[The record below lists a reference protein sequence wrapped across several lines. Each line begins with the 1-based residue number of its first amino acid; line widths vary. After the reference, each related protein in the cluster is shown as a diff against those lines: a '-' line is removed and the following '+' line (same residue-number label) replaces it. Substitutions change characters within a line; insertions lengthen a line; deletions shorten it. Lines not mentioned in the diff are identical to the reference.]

1 MSSVSAECLSDHSRD
16 QSGLSAAELERLAAV
31 ARHAAQAGAE
41 QLLKHFGQLERIREK
56 GRAGDLVTEAD
67 VAAEQAVLAVL
78 EEHTP
83 ELGVLAEESG
93 RRAGKGSELEWCV
106 DPLDG
111 TTNYAHRYPFFGTSI
126 GLTWRGQPLLG
137 ALAVPALEQLYWAA
151 PGLGAWCNDSPISVS
166 SCDGLASSL
175 LVTGFAY
182 DRHERLDNNYAE
194 FAWFTHRTRGVRR
207 GGAAAVDLAFVADG
221 RLDGY
226 AIRVPTINVS
236 IVDLSFIA
244 ARDTTVDEVNAIMKS
259 ASEGA
264 LKGILGYNTAPL
276 VSSDFNHD
284 ARSSIFDAT
293 LTKVAGRL
301 VKVTSW
307 YDNEWGFS
315 NRMLDTTVALMAA
328 R

>member
-1 MSSVSAECLSDHSRD
+1 MSSVSVGRLSDQSRD
-16 QSGLSAAELERLAAV
+16 QSGLSAAELERLAGV
-31 ARHAAQAGAE
+31 ARNAAQAGAE

-78 EEHTP
+78 EQHTP

-93 RRAGKGSELEWCV
+93 RRAGQGSELEWCV

-151 PGLGAWCNDSPISVS
+151 PGLGAWCNDSPIRVS
-166 SCDGLASSL
+166 ECEGLASSL

-226 AIRVPTINVS
+226 WERGLSPW
-236 IVDLSFIA
+236 DLA
-244 ARDTTVDEVNAIMKS
+244 AGVV
-259 ASEGA
+259 
-264 LKGILGYNTAPL
+264 L
-276 VSSDFNHD
+276 VEQAGGVVCAYDGGP
-284 ARSSIFDAT
+284 ARLAE
-293 LTKVAGRL
+293 GRL
-301 VKVTSW
+301 IACTPGVRQALIDGLASCRPLCGASFGAP
-307 YDNEWGFS
+307 E
-315 NRMLDTTVALMAA
+315 LDKPAP
-328 R
+328 

>member
-1 MSSVSAECLSDHSRD
+1 MSSVSAERLSDQSRD

-93 RRAGKGSELEWCV
+93 RRAGQGSELEWCV

-226 AIRVPTINVS
+226 WERGLSPW
-236 IVDLSFIA
+236 DLA
-244 ARDTTVDEVNAIMKS
+244 AGVV
-259 ASEGA
+259 
-264 LKGILGYNTAPL
+264 L
-276 VSSDFNHD
+276 VEQAGGVVCAYDGGP
-284 ARSSIFDAT
+284 AQLAE
-293 LTKVAGRL
+293 GRL
-301 VKVTSW
+301 IACTPGVRQALIDGLAACQPLSGASFGAPEL
-307 YDNEWGFS
+307 DNP
-315 NRMLDTTVALMAA
+315 AP
-328 R
+328 

>member
-1 MSSVSAECLSDHSRD
+1 MSTPDQQRLSDQSAEA
-16 QSGLSAAELERLAAV
+16 SGLKLAELEQLADV
-31 ARHAAQAGAE
+31 ARRAAEAGAAQ
-41 QLLKHFGQLERIREK
+41 LLNHFGRLESIREK

-78 EEHTP
+78 EHGTP

-93 RRAGKGSELEWCV
+93 RRPGKGSALEWCV

-126 GLTWRGQPLLG
+126 GLTWNGQPLLG
-137 ALAVPALEQLYWAA
+137 ALAVPALQQLYWAA
-151 PGLGAWCNDSPISVS
+151 PGLGAWCNGSRIQVS
-166 SCDGLASSL
+166 QCTSLASSL

-226 AIRVPTINVS
+226 WERGLSPW
-236 IVDLSFIA
+236 DLA
-244 ARDTTVDEVNAIMKS
+244 AGV
-259 ASEGA
+259 A
-264 LKGILGYNTAPL
+264 LVEQAGGVVCAYDGSPAQLAE
-276 VSSDFNHD
+276 
-284 ARSSIFDAT
+284 
-293 LTKVAGRL
+293 GRL
-301 VKVTSW
+301 IACSPGLRQPLIEGLANCQPLSGASFGAP
-307 YDNEWGFS
+307 D
-315 NRMLDTTVALMAA
+315 LDKAA
-328 R
+328 P

>member
-1 MSSVSAECLSDHSRD
+1 MKSVSSGCLSDQSLK
-16 QSGLSAAELERLAAV
+16 QSGLQAAEVDQLAEV
-31 ARHAAQAGAE
+31 ARRAAQAGAA

-67 VAAEQAVLAVL
+67 LAAEQAVLAVL
-78 EEHTP
+78 EEDTP

-93 RRAGKGSELEWCV
+93 RRAGHGSELEWCV

-137 ALAVPALEQLYWAA
+137 ALAVPALDQLYWAA
-151 PGLGAWCNDSPISVS
+151 PGLGAWCNDTPIRVS
-166 SCDGLASSL
+166 SCDGLANSL

-182 DRHERLDNNYAE
+182 DRHDRLDNNYAE

-226 AIRVPTINVS
+226 WERGLSPW
-236 IVDLSFIA
+236 DLA
-244 ARDTTVDEVNAIMKS
+244 AGVV
-259 ASEGA
+259 
-264 LKGILGYNTAPL
+264 L
-276 VSSDFNHD
+276 VEQAGGVVCAYDGGP
-284 ARSSIFDAT
+284 ARLED
-293 LTKVAGRL
+293 GRL
-301 VKVTSW
+301 IACTPGVRQALIEGLAACRPLSGASFGAPELDRVTP
-307 YDNEWGFS
+307 
-315 NRMLDTTVALMAA
+315 
-328 R
+328 